1 MIPVICASRS
11 TPPYSL
17 FCVRRLMYGSITW
30 VPPSLSSNRFGR
42 DPSGWGGQGIY
53 SPALCLLVCPWLNGT
68 LDWKPHLARKHLCL
82 PSWSSSFTSHV
93 PVALLP
99 ISPNFLPNDGKGFL
113 PLLVLED
120 YTIPYVFLHSVYVLS
135 IFLLFFHHLFFF
147 FRLAFTGVELLC
159 DVVLVSTV

>member
-11 TPPYSL
+11 TPPYSFL

-30 VPPSLSSNRFGR
+30 VPPSLASNQFGR

-82 PSWSSSFTSHV
+82 PSWSSFSFTSHV
-93 PVALLP
+93 T
-99 ISPNFLPNDGKGFL
+99 SPSPPFMPNDGKGFL
-113 PLLVLED
+113 LLLVSED
-120 YTIPYVFLHSVYVLS
+120 YTIPYVFLHSVYVLF
-135 IFLLFFHHLFFF
+135 IFFTVFSPSFFF
-147 FRLAFTGVELLC
+147 FRLAFIGVELLC